1 MVEYVRNC
9 LVSQEI
15 ARIEGSRMRHKFN
28 SQMHLFS
35 PIMRSSIVKEL
46 EQISCVL
53 DATPRVM
60 DRVFTD
66 LVATSRSDTGRKGMT
81 AEQVLRCAILKQY
94 RELTY
99 EELAF
104 HLEDSDALRSFARLE
119 MGQYPSKSI
128 LQENIK
134 AITEETWEAIHRDV
148 LEYARKEGIEK
159 GRTIR
164 VDSTAVE
171 TDIHHP
177 TDSTLIADGVRI
189 ITRWLTEGKELSPLP
204 RYQFSDHQRVVK
216 KRVMTILNAR
226 KDATREKAYKDL
238 LRYAGLVK
246 GYALVAIP
254 ELASYKG
261 HTITDTFTGHE
272 LARRLERAVRILG
285 KVIDQTERRVFK
297 GEKVPASEKIVSFF
311 EDHTDLIVKGRRETE
326 YGHKVFLS
334 GGASTMILGCLIV
347 RGNPA
352 DTDQYRPLLEQQHQ
366 WYGRMPRQVTAD
378 GGFASKDNLA
388 FAKGNGVKDAVFAKR
403 RGLSILDMAKSNWVY
418 KKLRNF
424 RAGIE
429 AGISTLKRAFGLDRC
444 TWSGWEGFKRYVWS
458 SIVSYNLLALARV
471 RLASA

>member
-1 MVEYVRNC
+1 
-9 LVSQEI
+9 
-15 ARIEGSRMRHKFN
+15 MRHRFN
-28 SQMHLFS
+28 SQMNLFS

-46 EQISCVL
+46 EQISKVL
-53 DATPRVM
+53 DATPTVV

-66 LVATSRSDTGRKGMT
+66 LVATHRSDTGRKGMT

-104 HLEDSDALRSFARLE
+104 HLEDSDAFRSFARLE

-128 LQENIK
+128 LQENVK

-148 LEYARKEGIEK
+148 LEYARTEGVEK

-171 TDIHHP
+171 TNIHHP
-177 TDSTLIADGVRI
+177 TDSTLLADGVRI
-189 ITRWLTEGKELSPLP
+189 ITRWLTEGKELVPHP
-204 RYQFSDHQRVVK
+204 RYEFSDHQRVVK
-216 KRVMTILNAR
+216 KRVMAILNAR
-226 KDATREKAYKDL
+226 KDAVRQKAYKDL
-238 LRYAGLVK
+238 LHYAGLVK
-246 GYALVAIP
+246 GYAVTAIP
-254 ELASYKG
+254 ELSSYQG
-261 HTITDTFTGHE
+261 LALTDTFTAHE

-285 KVIDQTERRVFK
+285 KVIDQTERRVLK

-311 EDHTDLIVKGRRETE
+311 EDHTDIIVKGRRDAE

-334 GGASTMILGCLIV
+334 GGASTMILGCLIT

-352 DTDQYRPLLEQQHQ
+352 DTDQYQSLLEQHETC
-366 WYGRMPRQVTAD
+366 YGRMPRQVTAD

-388 FAKGNGVKDAVFAKR
+388 FAKEHHVKDAVFAKKR
-403 RGLSILDMAKSNWVY
+403 SLSILDMAKSNWVY

-444 TWSGWEGFKRYVWS
+444 TWSGWEGFRRYVWS
-458 SIVSYNLLALARV
+458 SIVSYNLLVLARI

>member
-1 MVEYVRNC
+1 
-9 LVSQEI
+9 
-15 ARIEGSRMRHKFN
+15 MRHKFN
-28 SQMHLFS
+28 PQMNLFS

-46 EQISCVL
+46 EQISNIL
-53 DATPRVM
+53 DATPSVM
-60 DRVFTD
+60 DRVFKD
-66 LVATSRSDTGRKGMT
+66 LIMTHRADTGRKGMT

-104 HLEDSDALRSFARLE
+104 HLEDSDAFRSFARLE

-134 AITEETWEAIHRDV
+134 AIREETWEAIHRDI
-148 LEYARKEGIEK
+148 LSYAGRKNIEK
-159 GRTIR
+159 GRTVR

-171 TDIHHP
+171 TNIHHP
-177 TDSTLIADGVRI
+177 TDSTLLADGIRI
-189 ITRWLTEGKELSPLP
+189 ITRWLTEGRELTPP
-204 RYQFSDHQRVVK
+204 PAYQFSDHQRVVK

-226 KDATREKAYKDL
+226 KDTIREKAYRDL
-238 LRYAGLVK
+238 LHYAGLVK
-246 GYALVAIP
+246 GYAVSAIA
-254 ELASYKG
+254 ELTDYEG
-261 HTITDTFTGHE
+261 HDLADTFAGHE
-272 LARRLERAVRILG
+272 LARRLIRALGILG
-285 KVIDQTERRVFK
+285 KVIDQTDRRVFK

-311 EDHTDLIVKGRRETE
+311 EDHTDIIVKGRRDTE
-326 YGHKVFLS
+326 YGHKIFLS
-334 GGASTMILGCLIV
+334 GGASTMILGCLIA

-352 DTDQYRPLLEQQHQ
+352 DSDQYHSLLEQHKECF
-366 WYGRMPRQVTAD
+366 GRMPRQVTAD

-403 RGLSILDMAKSNWVY
+403 RGLSITDMAKSSWVY

-458 SIVSYNLLALARV
+458 AIVSYNLLVLARI

>member
-1 MVEYVRNC
+1 
-9 LVSQEI
+9 
-15 ARIEGSRMRHKFN
+15 MRYKFN
-28 SQMHLFS
+28 SQMNLFS

-46 EQISCVL
+46 KGISDIL
-53 DATPRVM
+53 DATPSVM
-60 DRVFTD
+60 DRVFKD
-66 LVATSRSDTGRKGMT
+66 LTAARRADTGREGMT

-104 HLEDSDALRSFARLE
+104 HLEDSDAFRSFARLE

-134 AITEETWEAIHRDV
+134 GITEETWEAIHRDV
-148 LEYARKEGIEK
+148 LEYAARENIEK

-164 VDSTAVE
+164 VDATAVE

-177 TDSTLIADGVRI
+177 TDSTLLADGIRI
-189 ITRWLTEGKELSPLP
+189 ITRWLAEGKELTPQP

-216 KRVMTILNAR
+216 KRVMTILNAK
-226 KDATREKAYKDL
+226 KDEVREKAYRDL
-238 LRYAGLVK
+238 LHYAHLVR
-246 GYALVAIP
+246 GYAESAIP
-254 ELASYKG
+254 ELTGYEG
-261 HTITDTFTGHE
+261 HTLKDTFTGRE
-272 LARRLERAVRILG
+272 LARRLTRAIRILG

-297 GEKVPASEKIVSFF
+297 GEAVPASEKIVSFF
-311 EDHTDLIVKGRRETE
+311 EDHTDIIVKKRRDTE

-352 DTDQYRPLLEQQHQ
+352 DTDHYQSLLEQHHQ
-366 WYGRMPRQVTAD
+366 CYGRMPRQVSAD
-378 GGFASKDNLA
+378 GGFASKENLA
-388 FAKGNGVKDAVFAKR
+388 FAKEHRIKDAVFAKK
-403 RGLSILDMAKSNWVY
+403 RGLSVSDMAKSTWVY

-444 TWSGWEGFKRYVWS
+444 TWSGWEGFKRYVLS
-458 SIVSYNLLALARV
+458 SIVSYNLLVLARIK
-471 RLASA
+471 LASA

>member
-1 MVEYVRNC
+1 
-9 LVSQEI
+9 
-15 ARIEGSRMRHKFN
+15 MRHKFN
-28 SQMHLFS
+28 PQLNLFS
-35 PIMRSSIVKEL
+35 PVMRSSIVKEL
-46 EQISCVL
+46 KGISDIL
-53 DATPRVM
+53 DATPSVM
-60 DRVFTD
+60 DLVFKD
-66 LVATSRSDTGRKGMT
+66 LIKTHRHDTGRKGMT
-81 AEQVLRCAILKQY
+81 AEQVLRCAVLKQY

-99 EELAF
+99 EEMAF
-104 HLEDSDALRSFARLE
+104 HLEDSDAFRSFARLE

-134 AITEETWEAIHRDV
+134 AIREETWEAIHRDI
-148 LEYARKEGIEK
+148 LSYDAKEGIEK
-159 GRTIR
+159 GRIVR

-177 TDSTLIADGVRI
+177 TDSTLLSDGVRI
-189 ITRWLTEGKELSPLP
+189 ITRWLTEGKELVPQP
-204 RYQFSDHQRVVK
+204 AYQFSDHQRVVK

-226 KDATREKAYKDL
+226 KDGVREKAYRDL
-238 LRYAGLVK
+238 LYYAGLVK
-246 GYALVAIP
+246 GYAESAIP
-254 ELASYKG
+254 ELASYQG
-261 HTITDTFTGHE
+261 HDLTDTFAGRE
-272 LARRLERAVRILG
+272 LARRLMRAVRILG

-311 EDHTDLIVKGRRETE
+311 EDHTDIIVKGRRDTE

-347 RGNPA
+347 RGNP
-352 DTDQYRPLLEQQHQ
+352 TDSDRYQSLLEQHKA

-378 GGFASKDNLA
+378 GGFASKENLA
-388 FAKGNGVKDAVFAKR
+388 FAKDKGVKDAVFAKR
-403 RGLSILDMAKSNWVY
+403 RGISLLEMAKSNWVY

-429 AGISTLKRAFGLDRC
+429 AGISALKRAFGLDRC

-458 SIVSYNLLALARV
+458 SIVSYNLLALARI